1 MKLSDIIQIMK
12 LPLKYLISIFL
23 ILLVLLFSPDIFLNS
38 LGLSTLV
45 EKYRTI
51 LGLAFLCDSF
61 FIISELGCHLYKILY
76 AYYQYYSLV
85 KLGKRK
91 LNALTPGEKKILSSY
106 IKNQSK
112 TQDLPINNGVVAEL
126 ASKKII
132 YRSTELSS
140 SGLFFSYNLNDW
152 AWDYLNK
159 NPNLLK

>member
-1 MKLSDIIQIMK
+1 M
-12 LPLKYLISIFL
+12 
-23 ILLVLLFSPDIFLNS
+23 
-38 LGLSTLV
+38 
-45 EKYRTI
+45 
-51 LGLAFLCDSF
+51 
-61 FIISELGCHLYKILY
+61 
-76 AYYQYYSLV
+76 
-85 KLGKRK
+85 
-91 LNALTPGEKKILSSY
+91 LSSY

>member
-1 MKLSDIIQIMK
+1 MKLSDIIQIIK

-23 ILLVLLFSPDIFLNS
+23 MLLVLLFSPDIFLNS
-38 LGLSTLV
+38 LGLITLV

-61 FIISELGCHLYKILY
+61 IIISELGYHLWKILY
-76 AYYQYYSLV
+76 AYYRYYSLV

-91 LNALTPGEKKILSSY
+91 LNALTPGEKEILSSY
-106 IKNQSK
+106 IDNQSK
-112 TQDLPINNGVVAEL
+112 SQYLPINNGVVAEL

-132 YRSTELSS
+132 YRSTELSN
-140 SGLFFSYNLNDW
+140 GGPFFSYNLNDW

-159 NPNLLK
+159 NSNLLK